1 MVYLITKIVLLATS
15 LVTLLGSIPERLETP
30 GVPAVE
36 SRIQPQLS
44 QVPSVSQN
52 ANPTESTNCIMI

>member
-30 GVPAVE
+30 GAPAVE

-44 QVPSVSQN
+44 QIPSVSQN
-52 ANPTESTNCIMI
+52 AKPAETTNSNMI